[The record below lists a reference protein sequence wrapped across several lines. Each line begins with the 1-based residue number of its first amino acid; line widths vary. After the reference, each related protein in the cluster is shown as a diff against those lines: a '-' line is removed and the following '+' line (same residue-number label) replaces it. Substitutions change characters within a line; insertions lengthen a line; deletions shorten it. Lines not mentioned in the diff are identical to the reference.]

1 VRIATPIP
9 DVELRVLGSLIEKE
23 LTTPDAYP
31 LTLNALT
38 AACNQTT
45 NREPVMHLEES
56 AVAAAADA
64 LGRRHLVRG
73 STPMGSRVRKYEHV
87 LTNLLQLGRGE
98 RAVLG
103 VLLLRGAQTPG
114 ELHAR
119 TARLADLADIDQ
131 VEGILEAL
139 AARDEQPLVA
149 RLERRPGQKEVR
161 WAHLLGGPPAE
172 RAFADDAVASAAAAA
187 MDDGGRVAALERRV
201 EELAAEMAGL
211 RAQVD
216 ELRKVFE

>member
-1 VRIATPIP
+1 MRIATPIP

-23 LTTPDAYP
+23 LTTPDSYP

-38 AACNQTT
+38 ASCNQTT
-45 NREPVMHLEES
+45 NREPVMRLEES

-64 LGRRHLVRG
+64 LGRRGLVRA

-87 LTNLLQLGRGE
+87 LTNLLHLDRRE

-119 TARLADLADIDQ
+119 TARLADFLDSDQ
-131 VEGILEAL
+131 VEGLLEAL
-139 AARDEQPLVA
+139 AARDEPLVA

-161 WAHLLGGPPAE
+161 WSHLLGGPPAE
-172 RAFADDAVASAAAAA
+172 QAFAEDAPAAPAAAAE
-187 MDDGGRVAALERRV
+187 DGGRVAALERRV
-201 EELAAEMAGL
+201 EELAAEVAGL
-211 RAQVD
+211 RAQV
-216 ELRKVFE
+216 EEMRKVFE